1 MESKKRRPGNDSKTS
16 RGARGSSKAKPATK
30 ARRTSGSDKPKRD
43 ENPSND
49 SRPNRDSRP
58 TGDNKSTRDER
69 SGSDSRPY
77 KDSRP
82 NSEDRPKRR
91 VGTNDKPNRKAGTYQ
106 KTPLRKP
113 SGKKS
118 SNNPHTKAE
127 DGKMRLNKFIANAGI
142 ASRREA
148 DTLIAA
154 GVVKVNGKV
163 ITEMGFKVSPED
175 SINYGGESI
184 KGEKK
189 VYLLMNKP
197 KDFITTADDPFGR
210 RTVLQLLGKLK
221 ERVYPVGRLDRAT
234 TGVLMLTNDG
244 DLTKKLTHPKFGV
257 KKIYNVHL
265 DKNVTSNH
273 LQHLLDGFELEDGFT
288 KADVATYVTSNGD
301 KKNQVGIELHS
312 GKNRIIRRMF
322 EHLGYNV
329 VKLDRVYFA
338 GLTKKDLAR
347 GQWRFLTEK
356 EVGQLKMNQ
365 G

>member
-1 MESKKRRPGNDSKTS
+1 MENNRRKPNKDNKAS
-16 RGARGSSKAKPATK
+16 RGARGSSKARPATK
-30 ARRTSGSDKPKRD
+30 ARRSSGSDKPSRE
-43 ENPSND
+43 ENLN
-49 SRPNRDSRP
+49 
-58 TGDNKSTRDER
+58 
-69 SGSDSRPY
+69 SDSRPSR
-77 KDSRP
+77 DSK
-82 NSEDRPKRR
+82 PK
-91 VGTNDKPNRKAGTYQ
+91 RKAGTYT
-106 KTPLRKP
+106 KAPLRKP
-113 SGKKS
+113 NPNKKS
-118 SNNPHTKAE
+118 TNNPHTKAN
-127 DGKMRLNKFIANAGI
+127 DGKIRLNKFLANAGI

-154 GVVKVNGKV
+154 GVVKVNGEIV
-163 ITEMGFKVSPED
+163 TEMGFKVGPTD
-175 SINYGGESI
+175 KVNYGGESI
-184 KGEKK
+184 KSEKK

-197 KDFITTADDPFGR
+197 KDFITTVDDPFGR

-288 KADVATYVTSNGD
+288 KADVASYVTSNGD

-347 GQWRFLTEK
+347 GQWRFLSEK
-356 EVGQLKMNQ
+356 EVGLLRMNQ